1 MLGKSSGF
9 DAVVVG
15 GGLAG
20 LAVATLLARQGKR
33 VQLIE
38 RRDKLG
44 GRARSQQHEAGFVL
58 NQGPHA
64 LYRGGE
70 AEAVLRLLDV
80 PLPRRVVPGEGSW
93 GFIDQRLHLLPT
105 GILSL
110 LRTPLF
116 KVSDKLTFAKLL
128 ATIGSVDAAR
138 FDACTVEA
146 WLDEAGLQGVLRQ
159 TLLGL
164 FRVSSYAHAPSAMSA
179 GAALRNLQRT
189 SQRGVTYLDGGWQSL
204 VEELSKQAQSLE
216 LKHPVEIRYA
226 PVSKLHRGG
235 SSRFRLEL
243 SNGDHVDCKAVVL
256 ALGPRVAASILGR
269 PELWTEA
276 VPIHAASL
284 TLGLRRLPRPD
295 RLFALGL
302 DRPLYLSVHSAHA
315 ALAPKGA
322 ALVHVARYL
331 APEEGLDAAALRS
344 ELEQY
349 VEMVQPGFGEQV
361 LVERFAP
368 NLLVSN
374 WLPTAASYGA
384 AGRPKVEFEPGICL
398 AGDWVG
404 AHGHLLDAALSS
416 AREAAACLQ

>member
-93 GFIDQRLHLLPT
+93 GFIDQRLHPLPT

-164 FRVSSYAHAPSAMSA
+164 FRSCTQRDVR
-179 GAALRNLQRT
+179 GRCAAQPAADFTARC
-189 SQRGVTYLDGGWQSL
+189 
-204 VEELSKQAQSLE
+204 
-216 LKHPVEIRYA
+216 
-226 PVSKLHRGG
+226 
-235 SSRFRLEL
+235 
-243 SNGDHVDCKAVVL
+243 HVPRWWL
-256 ALGPRVAASILGR
+256 AIPR
-269 PELWTEA
+269 
-276 VPIHAASL
+276 
-284 TLGLRRLPRPD
+284 
-295 RLFALGL
+295 
-302 DRPLYLSVHSAHA
+302 
-315 ALAPKGA
+315 
-322 ALVHVARYL
+322 
-331 APEEGLDAAALRS
+331 
-344 ELEQY
+344 
-349 VEMVQPGFGEQV
+349 
-361 LVERFAP
+361 
-368 NLLVSN
+368 
-374 WLPTAASYGA
+374 
-384 AGRPKVEFEPGICL
+384 
-398 AGDWVG
+398 
-404 AHGHLLDAALSS
+404 
-416 AREAAACLQ
+416 